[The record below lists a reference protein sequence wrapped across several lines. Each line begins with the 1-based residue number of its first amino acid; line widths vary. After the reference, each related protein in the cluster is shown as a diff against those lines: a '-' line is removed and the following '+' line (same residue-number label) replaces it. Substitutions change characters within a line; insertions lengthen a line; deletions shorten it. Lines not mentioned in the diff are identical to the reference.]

1 MNTLIDKIRDILG
14 TPLFF
19 SDTLADWDYGAIIE
33 YGFAGILLIIV
44 IVFSFKFLL
53 RLIDRI

>member
-1 MNTLIDKIRDILG
+1 MNALIDKIRDILG
-14 TPLFF
+14 VPQFF

-33 YGFAGILLIIV
+33 YGISGILLIVV